1 MQCMEKV
8 DSRRTHFQML
18 TDLALQDRA
27 NNRDSRLPVDV
38 WALDYF
44 HGVNYRKVP
53 LEQLQEEVE
62 HLKKTWRE
70 GAGRGE
76 CSRLDTGADL

>member
-1 MQCMEKV
+1 MNLDVANWQEMQLWKRYVDTVV

-18 TDLALQDRA
+18 TDLAMQDRA

-38 WALDYF
+38 WTFDYF

-53 LEQLQEEVE
+53 LAQLQDEVE
-62 HLKKTWRE
+62 
-70 GAGRGE
+70 
-76 CSRLDTGADL
+76 